1 MIAKGCAGDG
11 ALGLARGGDLPTFEV
26 MELPRA
32 SCTLMAGV
40 SRSCVLAGGIRSQF
54 VDWQKITIL

>member
-11 ALGLARGGDLPTFEV
+11 ALGLARGGDLLTIEV
-26 MELPRA
+26 MELPCA
-32 SCTLMAGV
+32 SCKWEAGG
-40 SRSCVLAGGIRSQF
+40 SRSCVLASGTRSKF